1 MKEHPILF
9 SGPMV
14 RAILDGRK
22 TQTRRVINPQPKVV
36 HDFYPDGTL
45 ETERL
50 FRNGGRIRCP
60 YGVRGD
66 RLWVRETWADVSA
79 LRFAQHDFPNGV
91 SYKADCNADSLEL
104 AKHYGARWTPSI
116 HMPRW
121 ASRITLEVVDLAVQ
135 PLQTISKQDAI
146 AEGVEPL
153 FSTAELERH
162 PECWSDPMPYKNYL
176 WHGLPGRRCNEGFS
190 SKRTARESFASLWD
204 SINADR
210 APWSSNPWVWAVTFR
225 RINTNP
231 SAEPAEK
238 GE

>member
-22 TQTRRVINPQPKVV
+22 TQTRRVVNPQPKVV

-60 YGVRGD
+60 YGVLGD
-66 RLWVRETWADVSA
+66 RLWVRETCYLTAGGDDGEPMCV
-79 LRFAQHDFPNGV
+79 PPV
-91 SYKADCNADSLEL
+91 SYAADGPVSRERYPFVRA
-104 AKHYGARWTPSI
+104 SI

-146 AEGVEPL
+146 AEGVSEW
-153 FSTAELERH
+153 EQ
-162 PECWSDPMPYKNYL
+162 DPK
-176 WHGLPGRRCNEGFS
+176 GAFR
-190 SKRTARESFASLWD
+190 ALWD
-204 SINADR
+204 SINAKR
-210 APWSSNPWVWAVTFR
+210 APWGSNPWVWAVTFR
-225 RINTNP
+225 RIPN
-231 SAEPAEK
+231 A
-238 GE
+238 

>member
-14 RAILDGRK
+14 LAIIKGRK
-22 TQTRRVINPQPKVV
+22 TQTRRVVNPQPKVV

-66 RLWVRETWADVSA
+66 RLWVRETWANASA

-121 ASRITLEVVDLAVQ
+121 ASRITLEVLEVRAQ
-135 PLQTISKQDAI
+135 RLQDITEQDAI
-146 AEGVEPL
+146 AEGIEEVGGKPL
-153 FSTAELERH
+153 SCCPWR
-162 PECWSDPMPYKNYL
+162 NYL
-176 WHGLPGRRCNEGFS
+176 IGRPGEMNLHCSAPSR
-190 SKRTARESFASLWD
+190 SFQTLWD
-204 SINADR
+204 SINAKR
-210 APWSSNPWVWAVTFR
+210 APWDSNPWVWAVTFR
-225 RINTNP
+225 RV
-231 SAEPAEK
+231 AHA
-238 GE
+238 

>member
-22 TQTRRVINPQPKVV
+22 TQTRRVVNPQPKVV

-66 RLWVRETWADVSA
+66 RLCVRETWGKAPHAHLSGHVPI
-79 LRFAQHDFPNGV
+79 L
-91 SYKADCNADSLEL
+91 YKVGPPSIDPDYPV
-104 AKHYGARWTPSI
+104 KWKPSI

-135 PLQTISKQDAI
+135 PVQTISKADAI
-146 AEGVEPL
+146 AEGIW
-153 FSTAELERH
+153 
-162 PECWSDPMPYKNYL
+162 ECYEDPKGAFRAL
-176 WHGLPGRRCNEGFS
+176 WE
-190 SKRTARESFASLWD
+190 

-210 APWSSNPWVWAVTFR
+210 APWDSNPWVWAVTFR

-231 SAEPAEK
+231 PAEPAEK

>member
-22 TQTRRVINPQPKVV
+22 TQTRRVVNPQPKVV

-50 FRNGGRIRCP
+50 FRNGRRIRCP

-66 RLWVRETWADVSA
+66 RLWVRETCYLTAGGDDGEPMCV
-79 LRFAQHDFPNGV
+79 PPV
-91 SYKADCNADSLEL
+91 SYAADGPVNRER
-104 AKHYGARWTPSI
+104 YPFVRPSI

-135 PLQTISKQDAI
+135 PLQTISDEDAI
-146 AEGVEPL
+146 AEGVEQL
-153 FSTAELERH
+153 FSEAELAKH
-162 PECWSDPMPYKNYL
+162 PECWCDPMPYKNYL
-176 WHGLPGRRCNEGFS
+176 WHGLPGKRCTEQFS
-190 SKRTARESFASLWD
+190 SKKTARESFASLWD

-210 APWSSNPWVWAVTFR
+210 APWDSSPWVWAVTFR
-225 RINTNP
+225 RVP
-231 SAEPAEK
+231 HA
-238 GE
+238 

>member
-22 TQTRRVINPQPKVV
+22 TQTRRVVNPQPKVV

-146 AEGVEPL
+146 AEGVSEW
-153 FSTAELERH
+153 ED
-162 PECWSDPMPYKNYL
+162 DPK
-176 WHGLPGRRCNEGFS
+176 GAFR
-190 SKRTARESFASLWD
+190 ALWD

-210 APWSSNPWVWAVTFR
+210 APWDSNPWVWAVTFR
-225 RINTNP
+225 RV
-231 SAEPAEK
+231 AHA
-238 GE
+238 

>member
-14 RAILDGRK
+14 RAIMDGSK

-45 ETERL
+45 ETEVL
-50 FRNGGRIRCP
+50 LRNGGRIRCP

-66 RLWVRETWADVSA
+66 RLWVRETWGRGPYAHLSGHVPV
-79 LRFAQHDFPNGV
+79 L
-91 SYKADCNADSLEL
+91 YKVGPPSIDPDHPV
-104 AKHYGARWTPSI
+104 KWKPSI

-135 PLQTISKQDAI
+135 PIQTISEEDAI
-146 AEGVEPL
+146 AEGVEQL
-153 FSTAELERH
+153 FSEAELAKH
-162 PECWSDPMPYKNYL
+162 PECWCDPMPYKNYL

-190 SKRTARESFASLWD
+190 SKRTARESFASRWD

-225 RINTNP
+225 RIYTNP
-231 SAEPAEK
+231 SAEPTEK

>member
-45 ETERL
+45 LTERL

-66 RLWVRETWADVSA
+66 RLWVRETWGEGFTYAGEYPVVMYRADGKSLIKSSA
-79 LRFAQHDFPNGV
+79 KGLIEDKFYCGRPPDDMHW
-91 SYKADCNADSLEL
+91 K
-104 AKHYGARWTPSI
+104 PSI

-121 ASRITLEVVDLAVQ
+121 ASRITLEVVDLHVQ
-135 PLQTISKQDAI
+135 PIQTISKQDAI
-146 AEGVEPL
+146 AEGVSEW
-153 FSTAELERH
+153 ED
-162 PECWSDPMPYKNYL
+162 DPK
-176 WHGLPGRRCNEGFS
+176 GAFR
-190 SKRTARESFASLWD
+190 ALWD

-210 APWSSNPWVWAVTFR
+210 APWGSNPWVWAVAFR
-225 RINTNP
+225 RIYTNP